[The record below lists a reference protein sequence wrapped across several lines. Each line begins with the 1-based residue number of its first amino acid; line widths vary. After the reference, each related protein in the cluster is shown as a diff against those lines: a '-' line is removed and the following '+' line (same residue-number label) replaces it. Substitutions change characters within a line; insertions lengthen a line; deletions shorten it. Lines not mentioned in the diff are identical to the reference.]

1 VANTVDTLGNVHK
14 CSLHAI
20 SIGLLVLIS
29 RVSGINNLLE
39 YAQKIVDA
47 RREEA
52 THFLPPLLEPKK
64 MSGKTLNLALPH
76 LAIDKLALGECLQ
89 NAGMDAQ
96 RLNSGA
102 PYALNQTDHP
112 GHRHSWVE
120 SVSNQLTQ
128 RNSSAD
134 LTVYNGDVDS
144 VSSSPGVCKK
154 LLAPEFNFDAMKRAL
169 AEPTEAAKR
178 EQRERQMQIV
188 RTFREGEFDDLMR
201 RTEPKVSK
209 VPCGVV

>member
-1 VANTVDTLGNVHK
+1 
-14 CSLHAI
+14 
-20 SIGLLVLIS
+20 
-29 RVSGINNLLE
+29 
-39 YAQKIVDA
+39 
-47 RREEA
+47 
-52 THFLPPLLEPKK
+52 
-64 MSGKTLNLALPH
+64 
-76 LAIDKLALGECLQ
+76 
-89 NAGMDAQ
+89 
-96 RLNSGA
+96 
-102 PYALNQTDHP
+102 
-112 GHRHSWVE
+112 
-120 SVSNQLTQ
+120 VSNQLTQ